1 MSSTADRF
9 TPVRPLGPY
18 LLLVQDQDGTP
29 LVLKRLADDR
39 LGDPDARHEF
49 RLEAWRVAQLRGP
62 RVMRL
67 YADATTLAER
77 PFYTMGYAEGPPA
90 TLVQPGEAATTVR
103 QLLEGLQ
110 TIHHRGW
117 VHAALEPAHLRRTET
132 GLVLVGYGN
141 LTPMGQPARHPGVR
155 GYRSPEQEAGMALD
169 GRADLYGVG
178 ALIHY
183 WLTGEGPGE
192 LDLLDLVADPLAALG
207 RRLLSRDPADR
218 PTGAA
223 EALAELDGVRHPALR
238 TDAEVAWL
246 QPPMLRRGQA
256 LAPIEQLLDALG
268 QGQGGARRLEAPAG
282 WGKSVFLDRVAVVAR
297 AAGWP
302 VVRLRGLGH
311 AAWPLAP
318 WREALGA
325 FVAIAQERQPG
336 LADRYRLRLG
346 PLMAPPPAPGLDDD
360 GRGAAGV
367 EGPLGGELMRRRLGS
382 ALGELLAALAA
393 PGLVVLADD
402 WDEADEASRELLNA
416 LVARVANEPV
426 LWLAAGQPGEAGDPS
441 WPVVALPPF
450 SADETLRLVQAMLP
464 RPAQAAAVQTLAAA
478 AAGQPWFVRTAVG
491 LWRDA
496 GELRCGAT
504 QCELPDPET
513 WPDTVGALAWRR
525 GSALDQAAW
534 TVGGVAA
541 LVGPRVRPA
550 ALDALVPEGETLGAG
565 LDALLRAGVLT
576 RTPDGY
582 AFSHP
587 EFAALYAQ
595 ALPPERQLALHHRF
609 VEAALAGELAADPL
623 EAALHAVRAE
633 WPEAAAPL
641 ALAAARRV
649 LALGGVE
656 TARLVLEEGLVML
669 DAEHVLRG
677 AFLATLGEA
686 HRQGGDPAQALVCL
700 REARGRLPAGPER
713 PAAAL
718 ALARVLAR
726 LGLHEE
732 AAGAWREAAGHA
744 QILGEMDLL
753 ALALAGLTES
763 QLALGQLEDAAA
775 SGEAAVGAAA
785 EAAPLPRALAL
796 AAFGAVLAL
805 GVRERQSEGVALL
818 QQASALFES
827 EGDRPRLVQTLLA
840 LGDAELARGELLFAR
855 GTAERAIGLAEDLD
869 DAQAA
874 VQAGI
879 QAAIVTLAMG
889 DPVRAGDLAADARRR
904 AEARHDAAGA
914 AEAQAY
920 EGLARTLAGEAD
932 AGIALGN
939 EALRRL
945 PALASSAAT
954 ARVWLAHAE
963 ALLDRALYPEAANAL
978 HIAATSVKASNRAD
992 LAGRRAY
999 LLGLWAA
1006 RTGDRERARQ
1016 ELRAVL
1022 AQPNQHLVAL
1032 AALRLGQL
1040 AMEAGAR
1047 AEAAGWLEQARR
1059 TALALGAEKLAGEA
1073 ERAEKALHAGSAAED
1088 DSPQAAAARLEVLL
1102 AEARGLLPRVTA
1114 PAEELAE
1121 LREALRKAR
1130 ALNVMWPKLFAARTP
1145 SEAAEA
1151 LATATFEVLPGAT
1164 RVFVLDP
1171 GLEPW
1176 AARGRAAGEIPF
1188 AAGQIDA
1195 KLCEAA
1201 MAEREVRKA
1210 AGGALAVPLAEGPT
1224 APVWGVM
1231 YLVGEGLGA
1240 GNTLLA
1246 VADAGARTI
1255 GRLGG

>member
-62 RVMRL
+62 RLMRL

-90 TLVQPGEAATTVR
+90 TLVQPGEAAAVVR

-110 TIHHRGW
+110 AIHRLGW
-117 VHAALEPAHLRRTET
+117 VHAALEPAHLRRTEP
-132 GLVLVGYGN
+132 GLVIVGYGN
-141 LTPMGQPARHPGVR
+141 LTPMGQAARRPGAR
-155 GYRSPEQEAGMALD
+155 GYRSPEQEAGAPLD
-169 GRADLYGVG
+169 ARADLYGVG
-178 ALIHY
+178 ALIHF
-183 WLTGEGPGE
+183 WLTGEVPGD

-207 RRLLSRDPADR
+207 RRLLARDPADR
-218 PTGAA
+218 PADAA
-223 EALAELDGVRHPALR
+223 AALAELDGVRHPALLAG
-238 TDAEVAWL
+238 TDVPYL
-246 QPPMLRRGQA
+246 QPPVLRRDHA
-256 LAPIEQLLDALG
+256 LAPIERLLEELG
-268 QGQGGARRLEAPAG
+268 AGQGGARRLEAPAG
-282 WGKSVFLDRVAVVAR
+282 WGKTTFLDRVAVVAR

-318 WREALGA
+318 WREALGS
-325 FVAIAQERQPG
+325 FVAVAQERHPG

-346 PLMAPPPAPGLDDD
+346 PLLAPPPAPKLDDD

-367 EGPLGGELMRRRLGS
+367 EGPLGGELLRRRLTS
-382 ALGELLAALAA
+382 ALGELIAGLAA
-393 PGLVVLADD
+393 PGLVVVADD
-402 WDEADEASRELLNA
+402 WDEADEASRALLA
-416 LVARVANEPV
+416 TLVARLAAEPV
-426 LWLAAGQPGEAGDPS
+426 LWLAAGPPGEAGDPA
-441 WPVVALPPF
+441 WPAVALPPF
-450 SADETLRLVQAMLP
+450 SADEAGRLAQAMLP
-464 RPAQAAAVQTLAAA
+464 RPPRVEAVATLAAA
-478 AAGQPWFVRTAVG
+478 AAGQPWFVRTAIA

-496 GELRCGAT
+496 GELRCEAT
-504 QCELPDPET
+504 GCELPDPAG

-525 GSALDQAAW
+525 GSALGQAAW
-534 TVGGVAA
+534 AVGGVAA
-541 LVGPRVRPA
+541 LLGARVRPA
-550 ALDALVPEGETLGAG
+550 ALDALVPDGAELGAG
-565 LDALLRAGVLT
+565 LDALLRAGVLA
-576 RTPDGY
+576 RGNDGY
-582 AFSHP
+582 AFTHP
-587 EFAALYAQ
+587 EFAALFAQ
-595 ALPPERQLALHHRF
+595 ALPPERQMALHHVF
-609 VEAALAGELAADPL
+609 TEVALAGAVPADPL
-623 EAALHAVRAE
+623 DVALHAVRAE
-633 WPEAAAPL
+633 WPEVAAPL

-669 DAEHVLRG
+669 DAEHALRG
-677 AFLATLGEA
+677 AYLATLGEA
-686 HRQGGDPAQALVCL
+686 HRQAGDAAEALVCL

-763 QLALGQLEDAAA
+763 QLALGALEDAAA

-796 AAFGAVLAL
+796 AAFGAVLAV
-805 GVRERQSEGVALL
+805 GTRERQAEGVALL
-818 QQASALFES
+818 QQASALFEA
-827 EGDRPRLVQTLLA
+827 EGDRGRLVQTLLA

-855 GTAERAIGLAEDLD
+855 GTAERAIALAAELD
-869 DAQAA
+869 DAAA
-874 VQAGI
+874 SVQAGI
-879 QAAIVTLAMG
+879 QAAMVALALQE
-889 DPVRAGDLAADARRR
+889 PLRAAALAADARRR
-904 AEARHDAAGA
+904 AEAAHDPAGA
-914 AEAQAY
+914 AEAQAF

-932 AGIALGN
+932 AGVALGN

-945 PALASSAAT
+945 PGAAPPAAT

-963 ALLDRALYPEAANAL
+963 ALLADALYPEAANAL
-978 HIAATSVKASNRAD
+978 HIAQAAVKATNRAD

-1040 AMEAGAR
+1040 ASEAGAR

-1073 ERAEKALHAGSAAED
+1073 ERAEKALHADAAAEE
-1088 DSPQAAAARLEVLL
+1088 DSPQAAAARLEALL
-1102 AEARGLLPRVTA
+1102 AEARGLVPRVVA
-1114 PAEELAE
+1114 PTEELGD

-1130 ALNVMWPKLFAARTP
+1130 ALNAMWPRLFNARTT
-1145 SEAAEA
+1145 SEVADA
-1151 LATATFEVLPGAT
+1151 LATAAFEALPGAT

-1176 AARGRAAGEIPF
+1176 TARGRAAGEIPF
-1188 AAGQIDA
+1188 AAGLVDA

-1201 MAEREVRKA
+1201 MGAREPRKA
-1210 AGGALAVPLAEGPT
+1210 AGAALAVPLAEDPA

-1231 YLVGEGLGA
+1231 FLVGDGLAA
-1240 GNTLLA
+1240 GKTVLA
-1246 VADAGARTI
+1246 IADAGARAI
-1255 GRLGG
+1255 ARLGG